1 MAPRQRAHLFGPR
14 GNLREDQLK
23 SYVDAG
29 FAVVAVDFRLAP
41 ETKLGEILH
50 EKWGRV
56 ENLFLIRS
64 LGVIWTVSGLVFR
77 HTFVC
82 RRPMATG

>member
-56 ENLFLIRS
+56 ENLFLTGH
-64 LGVIWTVSGLVFR
+64 LGLSGPSVDWFSSHFCVPQAHGDRL
-77 HTFVC
+77 
-82 RRPMATG
+82 